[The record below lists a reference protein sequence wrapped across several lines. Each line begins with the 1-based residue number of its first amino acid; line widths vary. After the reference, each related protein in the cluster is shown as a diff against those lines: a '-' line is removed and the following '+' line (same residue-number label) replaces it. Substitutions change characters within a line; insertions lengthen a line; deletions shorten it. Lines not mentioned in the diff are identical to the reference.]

1 MNPIIVYV
9 DDASYALPLVQA
21 LAASPQAQASH
32 WLLVACAPRITH
44 RVSKWVSHSARESWR
59 GKWADKLFAQLL
71 PVFGD
76 SAGRDRKSVV

>member
-32 WLLVACAPRITH
+32 WLLVACAPSSLRQVLSVFEQQGFGKAAVVG
-44 RVSKWVSHSARESWR
+44 RVEAR
-59 GKWADKLFAQLL
+59 GAAPL
-71 PVFGD
+71 
-76 SAGRDRKSVV
+76 VVQGTTRRCATPA